1 MLVTYRLTPADGRFT
16 VQAFATGLLSFVGH
30 SPTFAV
36 RDFEG
41 DFVCEPETL
50 AGARLQLLVQAAS
63 LTVLDNLSPK
73 DRQEMETRMRTEVLE
88 VAKYPLLGFRS
99 TEIGTNRVAGN
110 QYRLEIIG
118 RLTLHGVTN
127 SVQAEAQLELRAG
140 ALRLTGGF
148 PLRLSDYRIKPVVAL
163 AGALK
168 LKDTLQVSFDL
179 VGRKEG

>member
-1 MLVTYRLTPADGRFT
+1 MLVTYRLSPADSRFT

-41 DFVCEPETL
+41 EFQCDPETL
-50 AGARLQLLVQAAS
+50 AGARLQMLVGAGS
-63 LTVLDNLSPK
+63 LTVLDDLGPR
-73 DRQEMETRMRTEVLE
+73 DRQQMENQMRTEVLE
-88 VAKYPLLGFRS
+88 VAKHPYIGFRS
-99 TEIGTNRVAGN
+99 TEIEASRVAGN
-110 QYRLEIIG
+110 QYRLQTSG
-118 RLTLHGVTN
+118 RLTLHGVTGPFQ
-127 SVQAEAQLELRAG
+127 VEAQLDLWEDRM
-140 ALRLTGGF
+140 RLTGGF
-148 PLRLSDYRIKPVVAL
+148 PLRLSAYRIKPVVAL

>member
-1 MLVTYRLTPADGRFT
+1 MPVTYRLSPADSRFT
-16 VQAFATGLLSFVGH
+16 VQAFATGLLSFAGH

-41 DFVCEPETL
+41 DVQCDPETL
-50 AGARLQLLVQAAS
+50 AAARLQLLVQAGS
-63 LTVLDNLSPK
+63 LTVLDDLGPK

-99 TEIGTNRVAGN
+99 TEIGVERIADAW
-110 QYRLEIIG
+110 YRLQIIG
-118 RLTLHGVTN
+118 RLTLHGVT
-127 SVQAEAQLELRAG
+127 SPAQAEAQLKLRG
-140 ALRLTGGF
+140 DTVRLTGAF
-148 PLRLSDYRIKPVVAL
+148 PLRLSAYRIHPVVAL

>member
-1 MLVTYRLTPADGRFT
+1 MTVTYRLIPADSRFT
-16 VQAFATGLLSFVGH
+16 VQAFATGLLTFVGH

-41 DFVCEPETL
+41 EFQWTPGTWDE
-50 AGARLQLLVQAAS
+50 ARLQILVHAS
-63 LTVLDNLSPK
+63 SMTVLDNLRPS
-73 DRQEMETRMRTEVLE
+73 DRQEMENRMRTEVLE
-88 VAKYPLLGFRS
+88 VGKYPHIGFRS
-99 TEIGTNRVAGN
+99 TEITGEPVAEN
-110 QYRLEIIG
+110 LYRLRLTG

-127 SVQAEAQLELRAG
+127 VIRVELQL
-140 ALRLTGGF
+140 ALFEDAIRLTGSF